1 MLRLD
6 ESIAYAKTLNAEGKV
21 YTQDQWMNHDVQ
33 RNIAKPDI
41 DNRNATLNAYGAK
54 LSDMTKADAT
64 HNAKYAGYS
73 NTFFRDF
80 YDTLIL
86 NSTRKNWFSPA
97 S

>member
-6 ESIAYAKTLNAEGKV
+6 ESIAYAKTLNAQGTV
-21 YTQDQWMNHDVQ
+21 YTQKQWMNHDVQ
-33 RNIAKPDI
+33 RNIAKPNL
-41 DNRNATLNAYGAK
+41 DNRKATLNSYGAT
-54 LSDMTKADAT
+54 LSGMTKANAT

-86 NSTRKNWFSPA
+86 NSTRKNWFE
-97 S
+97 